1 MKKMLWIGA
10 AALQL
15 GVVSSAFGASLVNGI
30 MKNPRVFNDYPDS
43 TLTFDANY
51 PSSVHIR
58 DVFNTLPPNKFANR
72 HDALLS
78 GDGGATAL
86 TFNNNMS
93 FDISANVTL
102 TDGSNT
108 PRKEAG
114 IRVNSSVGGDGLF
127 LVNSDAGEIVAFG
140 GPFPFF
146 KFGANSTSNGYTPG
160 QTINME
166 LIYDSVGHTLEY
178 KVKEG
183 TTTMDS
189 GPLAFSNLENGIIDG
204 STAGFYGQFSPN
216 ASGDFGDATFANIV
230 ANVVPEPVGLAAL
243 GLAGLMLVGRRRRSV
258 VA

>member
-1 MKKMLWIGA
+1 MTKKMLWIGA

-15 GVVSSAFGASLVNGI
+15 GLVSSALGATLVNGI
-30 MKNPRVFNDYPDS
+30 MANPRVFNDYPDS
-43 TLTFDANY
+43 TLTFNVNY
-51 PSSVHIR
+51 PTSVHIR
-58 DVFNTLPPNKFANR
+58 DMFNTLPPNKFANR

-127 LVNSDAGEIVAFG
+127 IVNSDAGEIVAFG

-146 KFGANSTSNGYTPG
+146 RFNSATFSYMPG

-166 LIYDSVGHTLEY
+166 LIYDSAGHTLEY

-183 TTTMDS
+183 TTAMDS
-189 GPLAFSNLENGIIDG
+189 GPLAFSNLENGIING

-216 ASGDFGDATFANIV
+216 ASGDFGDVQLANIV
-230 ANVVPEPVGLAAL
+230 ANVVPEPVGLAGL
-243 GLAGLMLVGRRRRSV
+243 GLAWLMLMARRRGH
-258 VA
+258 AL

>member
-1 MKKMLWIGA
+1 MKKMLWISA

-15 GVVSSAFGASLVNGI
+15 GLVSSALGATLVNGI

-51 PSSVHIR
+51 PSSIHIR
-58 DVFNTLPPNKFANR
+58 DTFNTIPPQKFANR

-102 TDGSNT
+102 TDSSGS

-127 LVNSDAGEIVAFG
+127 IINSDAGEIVAFN

-146 KFGANSTSNGYTPG
+146 IFGKNATGNGYTPG

-166 LIYDSVGHTLEY
+166 IVYDAIGHTIEY
-178 KVKEG
+178 RVKEG
-183 TTTMDS
+183 TTQMTS
-189 GPLAFSNLENGIIDG
+189 GPLAFTNLENGIIDG
-204 STAGFYGQFSPN
+204 STAGFYGQFSP
-216 ASGDFGDATFANIV
+216 SGTGDFGDVQIANIV
-230 ANVVPEPVGLAAL
+230 ANVVPEPVGIAGL
-243 GLAGLMLVGRRRRSV
+243 GLAGLMLMARRRGQ
-258 VA
+258 AL